1 MSVQPITV
9 TQVVNQYASIETLL
23 QSHLDHVEQR
33 LLEAVKSDRPLVTQA
48 AQYLIHAGGKRFR
61 PMFVLLFSG
70 ITGGIQQKTIDLAC
84 SVELCH
90 TATLIHDDIVDNADI
105 RRGLESVNARWG
117 NQVAVLSGDYLYATA
132 SSLVAYHGGS
142 PFTRL
147 MADSVAVM
155 VQGEILELERGYEFY
170 TTEQEYLEMIRR
182 KTAELISMSCQFGV
196 MVNSSNVKEIQ
207 AAAEYGLG
215 VGLAFQIIDDALD
228 YTSNLIDFGKP
239 TNQDVQDGKITLP
252 LIHLRDRLPASDRKR
267 LEHIMMNTPSQADL
281 KWVADSLQEQGSVVY
296 VKKYARE
303 LVDRVKRELDIFPAS
318 EYKEALYA
326 LGDYVIDR
334 AY

>member
-1 MSVQPITV
+1 MSIQPVTV
-9 TQVVNQYASIETLL
+9 TQAANQYTSIETLL
-23 QSHLDHVEQR
+23 QPHLEHVEKR

-48 AQYLIHAGGKRFR
+48 AQYLVRAGGKRFR
-61 PMFVLLFSG
+61 PTVVLLFSG
-70 ITGGIQQKTIDLAC
+70 ITGGIQQKSIDLAC

-90 TATLIHDDIVDNADI
+90 TATLIHDDIIDDANI

-132 SSLVAYHGGS
+132 SSLVAYHGGP
-142 PFTRL
+142 PFTKL
-147 MADSVAVM
+147 LADSVAGM

-170 TTEQEYLEMIRR
+170 TKEQEYLEMIRR

-196 MVNSSNVKEIQ
+196 MVNSSNEKEIQ

-215 VGLAFQIIDDALD
+215 IGLAFQIIDDALD

-239 TNQDVQDGKITLP
+239 TNQDVKDGKITLP
-252 LIHLRDRLPASDRKR
+252 LIHLRDRLSESDRKR
-267 LEHIMMNTPSQADL
+267 LEHIMLNTPSEADL
-281 KWVADSLQEQGSVVY
+281 KWVADSLQEQGSFVY

-318 EYKEALYA
+318 EYKEALYS

-334 AY
+334 AC